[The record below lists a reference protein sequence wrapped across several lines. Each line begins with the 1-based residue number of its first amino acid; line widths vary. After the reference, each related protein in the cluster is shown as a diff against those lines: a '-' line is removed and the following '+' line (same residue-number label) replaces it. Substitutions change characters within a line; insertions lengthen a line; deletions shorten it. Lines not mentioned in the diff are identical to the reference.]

1 MYAGYLPFL
10 FRKENFNYFFVVD
23 FSLVFLVGI
32 TKHKPRE
39 SVKSRRK
46 KISPASSIQDSKNI
60 IIVFEITQKISIST
74 TPTFLANFGAKFEMK
89 HFE

>member
-60 IIVFEITQKISIST
+60 IIVFENHPKNQHFNHAYIFGQFWRKI
-74 TPTFLANFGAKFEMK
+74 
-89 HFE
+89 